1 MYNAYNVVVIGGG
14 HAGIEAACA
23 AAKTGCSVAL
33 ITMDTN
39 KIGMASCNPS
49 IGGTAK
55 GHIVREID
63 ALGGAMGQL
72 ADKAG
77 IHFKMLNRSKGPA
90 VWSPRCQIDKDL
102 YPVYAYDYLEKHK
115 NITVIEETAIEIIVD
130 NYTVRGVRLMHDDI
144 IAALAV
150 VFCPGT
156 FLNGVMYTGMKKTR
170 GGRYGESPSDMISQG
185 LQSMGFK
192 VGRLKTGTPP
202 RISAKSVDFSQLEA
216 EEGDIDPQPFS
227 FFTDKVE
234 NKIKCYQTMTT
245 ERCHEILR
253 MGFDQ
258 SPMFRGEIKGVGPRY
273 CPSIEDKISRFADHP
288 NHKIVLEPEGLN
300 TDSIYVNG
308 FSTSLPAPIQQ
319 AGLRELPG
327 LEFCKILRYGYAIEY
342 DYFPSYQLFHTLE
355 SKNIRGLYFAGQVNG
370 SSGYEEAAGQG
381 LIAGANAGLK
391 IMERDP
397 LELRRDEA
405 YIGVMIDDLVNKCS
419 DEPYRMF
426 TSLAEYRLLLRQD
439 NAEARLHTKA
449 TKAGLLTEEHRRSC
463 EVDADAIKLV
473 TSQTK
478 IYKLIP
484 EKANLYLNSIGESP
498 IDGTT
503 SIYNLLKRVNTRIE
517 DLFAL
522 YDYDI
527 NLIKQKIFRQV
538 ETNIKYEGYIKHQ
551 LAEAER
557 FKENESKYIP
567 VDFDYSKV
575 KSLSAEAMEKLIKIR
590 PTSFG
595 QISRIPGISATDMS
609 IISVFL
615 KK

>member
-1 MYNAYNVVVIGGG
+1 
-14 HAGIEAACA
+14 
-23 AAKTGCSVAL
+23 
-33 ITMDTN
+33 
-39 KIGMASCNPS
+39 
-49 IGGTAK
+49 
-55 GHIVREID
+55 
-63 ALGGAMGQL
+63 
-72 ADKAG
+72 
-77 IHFKMLNRSKGPA
+77 
-90 VWSPRCQIDKDL
+90 
-102 YPVYAYDYLEKHK
+102 
-115 NITVIEETAIEIIVD
+115 
-130 NYTVRGVRLMHDDI
+130 
-144 IAALAV
+144 
-150 VFCPGT
+150 
-156 FLNGVMYTGMKKTR
+156 
-170 GGRYGESPSDMISQG
+170 
-185 LQSMGFK
+185 
-192 VGRLKTGTPP
+192 
-202 RISAKSVDFSQLEA
+202 
-216 EEGDIDPQPFS
+216 
-227 FFTDKVE
+227 
-234 NKIKCYQTMTT
+234 
-245 ERCHEILR
+245 
-253 MGFDQ
+253 
-258 SPMFRGEIKGVGPRY
+258 
-273 CPSIEDKISRFADHP
+273 
-288 NHKIVLEPEGLN
+288 
-300 TDSIYVNG
+300 
-308 FSTSLPAPIQQ
+308 
-319 AGLRELPG
+319 
-327 LEFCKILRYGYAIEY
+327 
-342 DYFPSYQLFHTLE
+342 
-355 SKNIRGLYFAGQVNG
+355 
-370 SSGYEEAAGQG
+370 
-381 LIAGANAGLK
+381 
-391 IMERDP
+391 MEREP

-478 IYKLIP
+478 IYKLTP

-595 QISRIPGISATDMS
+595 QISRISGISATDMS